1 MAIPPRADLRHLGAA
16 TVLPAKHD
24 ACFAATDFTWQVS
37 APVVPF
43 AATSAPPKSC
53 SSRSVGKLCMRLK
66 LCLGMIAIIAGSA
79 APASAHH
86 VMGGSA
92 PQSLFEGLLSGLAH
106 PVIGMDHLAF
116 VIALGLAA
124 AFMSEGPKLVVLFVL
139 ATIAGVL
146 SRGMVAAVPH
156 LELLVS
162 LSIVLL
168 GIGFAAKQLGRSHVW
183 WTFAIAAGLLH
194 GFAYGES
201 IAASPPIA
209 VASYLAGLAM
219 AQVMLALM
227 AKTFVELMRVDQVP
241 TLGGARVVGGILV
254 AIGMAFATT
263 SFFPV

>member
-1 MAIPPRADLRHLGAA
+1 MRSRL
-16 TVLPAKHD
+16 
-24 ACFAATDFTWQVS
+24 C
-37 APVVPF
+37 PVV
-43 AATSAPPKSC
+43 
-53 SSRSVGKLCMRLK
+53 L
-66 LCLGMIAIIAGSA
+66 AIIAGSA

-92 PQSLFEGLLSGLAH
+92 PLSWFDGLVSGLAH

-124 AFMSEGPKLVVLFVL
+124 AFMADGLKLIVLFIVG
-139 ATIAGVL
+139 TIAGVL
-146 SRGMVAAVPH
+146 ARGLIASVPH

-168 GIGFAAKQLGRSHVW
+168 GFGFVAKELGRSLMW
-183 WTFAIAAGLLH
+183 WAFAAAAGLLH
-194 GFAYGES
+194 GLAYGES
-201 IAASPPIA
+201 IAGSPPTA
-209 VASYLAGLAM
+209 VSSYLMGLAL

-241 TLGGARVVGGILV
+241 TLAGVRVVGGVLV

-263 SFFPV
+263 SFFPI